1 MLDVHPP
8 EHGIHGV
15 RDFFL
20 HLFTITVGLL
30 IAIGLEQSV
39 EVMHHRHQRHEAE
52 AMIRQ
57 ELQANRKVVR
67 DSAPQLKQ
75 EIDSMTSVLYTL
87 EALSA
92 GKPQLPLK
100 VADLAFREGP
110 MQDSAWRTANS
121 TGVLSYMDYG
131 EVGNFSDAY
140 KEQDQLQAMEELTL
154 NDYLELVP
162 ILSNHDK
169 DMTPERAKE
178 ALPYARSAVGHLSG
192 MYFIGAGALGS
203 YDQALK

>member
-1 MLDVHPP
+1 
-8 EHGIHGV
+8 
-15 RDFFL
+15 
-20 HLFTITVGLL
+20 
-30 IAIGLEQSV
+30 
-39 EVMHHRHQRHEAE
+39 
-52 AMIRQ
+52 
-57 ELQANRKVVR
+57 
-67 DSAPQLKQ
+67 
-75 EIDSMTSVLYTL
+75 
-87 EALSA
+87 
-92 GKPQLPLK
+92 
-100 VADLAFREGP
+100 

>member
-67 DSAPQLKQ
+67 YSAPQLKQ